1 MNWLD
6 YLMLVPVVWL
16 LILGFS
22 KGFAREITS
31 FVALYLAIFIGFK
44 GMYALTHWFAREFEL
59 TKPWLPFL
67 CFMLLFV
74 GVFLLFLFSG
84 KLLDKLFKAVALGW
98 LNRLAGALF
107 GALKGLMLISVLYW
121 LVNQVNLI
129 DPLDK
134 QASLF
139 FPYVNTFS
147 VGMFDWLGRITPV
160 LGDLFGNMESLF
172 EELSTTEI

>member
-16 LILGFS
+16 LVLGFS

-44 GMYALTHWFAREFEL
+44 GMYALTRWMSEHFEL
-59 TKPWLPFL
+59 KTPWLPFI
-67 CFMLLFV
+67 CFILLFI
-74 GVFLLFLFSG
+74 GVLLLLLMSG

-107 GALKGLMLISVLYW
+107 GAIKGLMLVSVLYW

-134 QASLF
+134 QASMF
-139 FPYVNTFS
+139 FPYVDTFS
-147 VGMFDWLGRITPV
+147 VGMFDWLGRITPI
-160 LGDLFGNMESLF
+160 LGELFGNMESLF
-172 EELSTTEI
+172 DELSTTES